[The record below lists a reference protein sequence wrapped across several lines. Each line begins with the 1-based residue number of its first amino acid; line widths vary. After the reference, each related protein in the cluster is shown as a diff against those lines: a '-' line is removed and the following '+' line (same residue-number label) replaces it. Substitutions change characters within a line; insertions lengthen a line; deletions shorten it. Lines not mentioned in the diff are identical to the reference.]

1 MVNWACF
8 AMGGMD
14 LIAGGFI
21 LFGFYEHF
29 LGIILGIAMIIKGGI
44 SFI

>member
-1 MVNWACF
+1 MVDWSCF

-14 LIAGGFI
+14 LIAGGLI
-21 LFGFYEHF
+21 LFGFNEHF
-29 LGIILGIAMIIKGGI
+29 LGIILGIVMIIKGGI